1 VREQGGGLALHRP
14 DLQEHL
20 RVLSGG

>member
-20 RVLSGG
+20 RVLSSG